1 VRVPGILGYS
11 YADAGALVGG
21 LVGGFTPA
29 GFVGSAVL
37 SGTLAGVGAAMDGR
51 DMSGVLT
58 EAGVAAIG
66 AAGGGWAGG
75 ELARAGMKLLAPRLA
90 KAAVD
95 GTGGGL
101 TGGLQKFGLEAAE
114 TVLRTTGR
122 HDAGII
128 PAVTAGFAGFWA
140 TDQGKMPTVVTIDIG
155 NGGCPVEMRSLQ
167 MPAEL
172 GGTVGDMYRKLPPY
186 LCDVWRCFGTGNRPT
201 TPAVTLPTRV
211 SAEESAGI
219 HEYAKKVAEFNTM
232 IDGFVRLDRQV
243 LDLVTAGVE
252 KIDEQGRL
260 AVSRLI
266 ETVNKDAGTAPPSGK
281 SLEAYALDRV
291 NSAFADGREI
301 LSQAIVMSRGVAG
314 KLDQNTDRMIGP
326 SETPEP
332 ETPGGR

>member
-1 VRVPGILGYS
+1 MPGILGYS

-172 GGTVGDMYRKLPPY
+172 GGTVGDMYRKLPPT
-186 LCDVWRCFGTGNRPT
+186 CAMCG
-201 TPAVTLPTRV
+201 
-211 SAEESAGI
+211 
-219 HEYAKKVAEFNTM
+219 
-232 IDGFVRLDRQV
+232 
-243 LDLVTAGVE
+243 
-252 KIDEQGRL
+252 
-260 AVSRLI
+260 AVSVPEIGRPHRQSHCRPAFPRR
-266 ETVNKDAGTAPPSGK
+266 NPPASTSTPRK
-281 SLEAYALDRV
+281 SH
-291 NSAFADGREI
+291 SSI
-301 LSQAIVMSRGVAG
+301 
-314 KLDQNTDRMIGP
+314 P
-326 SETPEP
+326 
-332 ETPGGR
+332 

>member
-1 VRVPGILGYS
+1 
-11 YADAGALVGG
+11 
-21 LVGGFTPA
+21 
-29 GFVGSAVL
+29 
-37 SGTLAGVGAAMDGR
+37 
-51 DMSGVLT
+51 MSGVFT

-90 KAAVD
+90 KAAVE
-95 GTGGGL
+95 GIGGGL
-101 TGGLQKFGLEAAE
+101 AGGLQKFGLEAAE
-114 TVLRTTGR
+114 NVLRTTGR
-122 HDAGII
+122 YDAGIV
-128 PAVTAGFAGFWA
+128 PAVAAGFAGFWA

-155 NGGCPVEMRSLQ
+155 NGGCPVEMRNLH

-172 GGTVGDMYRKLPPY
+172 GGAVGDMYRKLPPY

-201 TPAVTLPTRV
+201 APAVTLPTRV

-219 HEYAKKVAEFNTM
+219 PEYAARVAEFNTM

-243 LDLVTAGVE
+243 LDLVTAGVD

-260 AVSRLI
+260 AVSRLV

-281 SLEAYALDRV
+281 SLEVYAMERV

-301 LSQAIVMSRGVAG
+301 LSQAITMSRGVAG
-314 KLDQNTDRMIGP
+314 ELDRNTDRISP

>member
-1 VRVPGILGYS
+1 MAGILGFS

-37 SGTLAGVGAAMDGR
+37 SGTLAGVGAVMDGR

-75 ELARAGMKLLAPRLA
+75 ELARAGMKFVAPRLA
-90 KAAVD
+90 KAAAD
-95 GTGGGL
+95 GAS
-101 TGGLQKFGLEAAE
+101 GGLQKIGLEAAE
-114 TVLRTTGR
+114 TVLGTTGR
-122 HDAGII
+122 YDAGLI
-128 PAVTAGFAGFWA
+128 PAVAAGFAGFWA
-140 TDQGKMPTVVTIDIG
+140 TDQGKMLTIPTVDIG

-172 GGTVGDMYRKLPPY
+172 VGTVGDMYRKLPAY
-186 LCDVWRCFGTGNRPT
+186 LCDVWRCFGTGNQPT
-201 TPAVTLPTRV
+201 TPTVKLPVRVT
-211 SAEESAGI
+211 AEETAGI
-219 HEYAKKVAEFNTM
+219 PAYAAKVGEFNTM

-243 LDLVTAGVE
+243 LDLVAAGV
-252 KIDEQGRL
+252 KDIDEQGRL

-281 SLEAYALDRV
+281 SLETYALDRA
-291 NSAFADGREI
+291 NNAFADGREI

-314 KLDQNTDRMIGP
+314 DVDQNTDRMNRP
-326 SETPEP
+326 PETPEP
-332 ETPGGR
+332 EPEGPGGPGGR